1 MGPVAPEE
9 MNMYALMLVLGAI
22 VVITPALAGLFP
34 LTLLLGCIYV
44 GLILATDKPGGPD
57 DRII

>member
-1 MGPVAPEE
+1 

-22 VVITPALAGLFP
+22 VVITPALAGHFP

-44 GLILATDKPGGPD
+44 GLVRAADKPGGPD

>member
-1 MGPVAPEE
+1 
-9 MNMYALMLVLGAI
+9 MNMYELMLVIGAI
-22 VVITPALAGLFP
+22 VVIAPALAGLFP